1 MPLISTFGAASARAF
16 GLQASSKE
24 EPGSWFAPEGQDLA
38 ASYEP
43 AGYSS
48 VTITIVGVNGGS
60 GYGGSNRRW
69 VYAAGT
75 QNEPQQTP
83 GNKVGRSSMVSGS
96 VSPANLAF
104 RTVQANYNN
113 NINNRGWTSGSAA
126 NNYSGSRA
134 AYASAAGGVYS
145 GTTGGGAVV
154 AYHGNTRIAVAAGG
168 GASGRADRNQNYY
181 GNSYSALTHA
191 DASNN
196 NVTNSNNG
204 TNTQGGACYYSSGGS
219 GGGEKGGATTPNPG
233 NKGGYSG
240 NSYSTGLTLTAGAF
254 QDQYIGSNES
264 VGYAKVEWS

>member
-16 GLQASSKE
+16 GLQAGSKE
-24 EPGSWFAPEGQDLA
+24 EPGSWFAPQGQDLT

-43 AGYSS
+43 AGYAS

-60 GYGGSNRRW
+60 GYGGNNKKWTYES
-69 VYAAGT
+69 GT
-75 QNEPQQTP
+75 ENQPTPSP
-83 GNKVGRSSMVSGS
+83 GNKVGKASKVSGS

-104 RTVQANYNN
+104 RTVQADVTNQLNT
-113 NINNRGWTSGSAA
+113 RGWTSGSAA
-126 NNYSGSRA
+126 NNYSGSQA
-134 AYASAAGGVYS
+134 KHANQGIYS
-145 GTTGGGAVV
+145 GTNGGGATV

-168 GASGRADRNQNYY
+168 GASGRQDRNTTNAY
-181 GNSYSALTHA
+181 NALSNA
-191 DASNN
+191 DSSNN

-204 TNTQGGACYYSSGGS
+204 TNTTGGACYYTSGGS
-219 GGGEKGGATTPNPG
+219 GGGEKGGATTTAAA

-254 QDQYIGSNES
+254 QDRFIGSTED